1 MRGVALEV
9 ADAHEMLSRKS
20 RVNVISADQG
30 PSSTPIRN
38 EGNRTAGGQEEGTAM
53 AVNQAEANKE
63 IRDQLVS
70 TLESGQAHMPFA
82 EATKAFPTSAI
93 NSRLPRVPYSFW
105 HLIEHM
111 RLAQKDMLDYM
122 VSTSY
127 EEPPFPQ
134 GYWPGKGTRVTLAQ
148 WRQSLAQFH
157 KDREAIIELVR
168 DPARDLFATVPNSAG
183 KHTFFRCCLVIA
195 DHNSYHIGELA
206 IGRHVAGLWPK
217 GRKD

>member
-1 MRGVALEV
+1 
-9 ADAHEMLSRKS
+9 
-20 RVNVISADQG
+20 
-30 PSSTPIRN
+30 
-38 EGNRTAGGQEEGTAM
+38 M
-53 AVNQAEANKE
+53 AVNQAEVGKE
-63 IRDQLVS
+63 IRSQLVS
-70 TLESGQAHMPFA
+70 TLERGHAHMAFA
-82 EATKAFPTSAI
+82 EATKAFPTSTI

-105 HLIEHM
+105 HLVEHI

-134 GYWPGKGTRVTLAQ
+134 GYWPEKGTRATPAQ

-183 KHTFFRCCLVIA
+183 QHTFFRCCLVIA

-206 IGRHVAGLWPK
+206 IGREVAGLWWK

>member
-1 MRGVALEV
+1 MRTGPTGTARTWWPSRTGSRRR
-9 ADAHEMLSRKS
+9 HE
-20 RVNVISADQG
+20 
-30 PSSTPIRN
+30 
-38 EGNRTAGGQEEGTAM
+38 EGGEGTAM
-53 AVNQAEANKE
+53 AVNPAEADNE
-63 IRDQLVS
+63 IRGQLVS
-70 TLESGQAHMPFA
+70 ALESGQAHMALA

-105 HLIEHM
+105 HLVEHI

-127 EEPPFPQ
+127 EEPPFPD
-134 GYWPGKGTRVTLAQ
+134 GYWPGQRIRATVAQ

-157 KDREAIIELVR
+157 KDRDAIIKLVR
-168 DPARDLFATVPNSAG
+168 DPDRDLFAPVPNSAG
-183 KHTFFRCCLVIA
+183 RHTYFRCGLVIA

-206 IGRHVAGLWPK
+206 IGRQVGGLWPK

>member
-1 MRGVALEV
+1 
-9 ADAHEMLSRKS
+9 
-20 RVNVISADQG
+20 
-30 PSSTPIRN
+30 
-38 EGNRTAGGQEEGTAM
+38 M
-53 AVNQAEANKE
+53 AVNPAGADKE
-63 IRDQLVS
+63 IRGQLVS
-70 TLESGQAHMPFA
+70 ALESGQAHMAFA

-93 NSRLPRVPYSFW
+93 KWRLTRVPYSFC
-105 HLIEHM
+105 HLVEHI

-127 EEPPFPQ
+127 EEPPFPE
-134 GYWPGKGTRVTLAQ
+134 GYWPELRTRATLAQ

-157 KDREAIIELVR
+157 EHRDAIIELVR
-168 DPARDLFATVPNSAG
+168 DPSRVLFATVPNSGG

-206 IGRHVAGLWPK
+206 IGRQAAGLWPK